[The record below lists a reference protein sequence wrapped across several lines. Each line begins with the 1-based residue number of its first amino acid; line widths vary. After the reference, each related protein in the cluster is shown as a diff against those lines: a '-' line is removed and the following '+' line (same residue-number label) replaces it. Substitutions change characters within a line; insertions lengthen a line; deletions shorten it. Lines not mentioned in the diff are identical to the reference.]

1 MNPGSNRS
9 PRQRCSPRLVTC
21 FGEPGSRSSRSVPT
35 TLVPLPYAS
44 VEGLAAEEAEVAR
57 RRAAALW
64 SGSHL
69 GDFGLS
75 CRTGSVTSL
84 REGYDRPR
92 GGRTGRAT
100 RGALRARAADCLER
114 SPGSLLQMLV
124 GERASSRPAHGLP
137 QLREGSMRDGVGTGG
152 REHRRPS
159 SSRRRG
165 SCGAGRSAMA
175 DGYRRLVRDAAS
187 VWDGTKTIGSRANGS
202 GPAAERRTRAL
213 GLVAFPVGS
222 AFHG

>member
-75 CRTGSVTSL
+75 CRTGSVTAL
-84 REGYDRPR
+84 RESYDRRR

-100 RGALRARAADCLER
+100 RGARRARVADCLER

-124 GERASSRPAHGLP
+124 GERASSRPAHGSPSFVKAPCATELEP
-137 QLREGSMRDGVGTGG
+137 AAVSIAGQV
-152 REHRRPS
+152 RRGAG
-159 SSRRRG
+159 G
-165 SCGAGRSAMA
+165 SCGAGRSAP
-175 DGYRRLVRDAAS
+175 
-187 VWDGTKTIGSRANGS
+187 GSRRSECVGRHGAD
-202 GPAAERRTRAL
+202 PFVRERIGTSRRASDASAR
-213 GLVAFPVGS
+213 LVAFPVGS